1 MSKRSSDTGPD
12 GEPDQISSP
21 RSAGSSSKSQRLE
34 GQGHVGSGVTK
45 ETLKNMLLEKEAK
58 LQKLQ
63 KEKKQLLQTVRRQ
76 ETKIGK
82 LQEELSETKGRKD
95 NSLDV
100 VRVSDSVKETGKS
113 GSWFTPAGSISL
125 AASRF
130 QLRFFFLFRAFWTGT
145 HTLSVFAGEWRVV
158 WPGCKTRQRS
168 CSLEYPSPN
177 LRYNLN
183 MF

>member
-1 MSKRSSDTGPD
+1 MAYVFFRFFGQVHWNGKAMSKRSSDTGPD

-130 QLRFFFLFRAFWTGT
+130 QLRFFFF
-145 HTLSVFAGEWRVV
+145 SE
-158 WPGCKTRQRS
+158 
-168 CSLEYPSPN
+168 PSG
-177 LRYNLN
+177 REHIH
-183 MF
+183 